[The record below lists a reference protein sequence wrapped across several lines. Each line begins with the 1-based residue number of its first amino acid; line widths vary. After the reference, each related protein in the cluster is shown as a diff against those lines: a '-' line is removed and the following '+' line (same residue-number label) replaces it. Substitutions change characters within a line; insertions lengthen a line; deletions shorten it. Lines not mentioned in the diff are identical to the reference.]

1 MTRSP
6 FAHELVWQWGP
17 IPVTRPV
24 VVTWGLIALLA
35 GGAALL
41 RRHLR
46 VEQPGRV
53 QLLAEWLLQALQD
66 EIRDT
71 MRMAPGPFLPLIATL
86 FTYILGA
93 NLCGLVPGLE
103 PPTAALETDLALALV
118 VLAAVL
124 GWGVRRRGLW
134 PYLRSYAQPN
144 PLMLPLNLLEPG
156 TRVLS
161 MTVRLFGNMM
171 SGTFVGAIVLG
182 LAGLL
187 VPVPFMALELLTA
200 VIQAYIFTVLA
211 MVFIAAAATG
221 DDAPAATLPPDEP
234 GSSRPSPSGE
244 PTHEP

>member
-1 MTRSP
+1 MTPSP
-6 FAHELVWQWGP
+6 FAHDVVWQWGP
-17 IPVTRPV
+17 VTVTRPV
-24 VVTWGLIALLA
+24 VVTWGLIVLLA

-46 VEQPGRV
+46 VDRPGRV
-53 QLLAEWLLQALQD
+53 QLLAEWLMKTLQD
-66 EIRDT
+66 EIQDT
-71 MRMAPGPFLPLIATL
+71 MRMPPGPFLPLIATL
-86 FTYILGA
+86 FTYILAA
-93 NLCGLVPGLE
+93 NLCGLLPGLE

-134 PYLRSYAQPN
+134 GYLRSYAQPN
-144 PLMLPLNLLEPG
+144 PLMLPLNLLEAG

-211 MVFIAAAATG
+211 MVFIAAAASG
-221 DDAPAATLPPDEP
+221 ENAPDDPIPLDEP
-234 GSSRPSPSGE
+234 GAGRPTPTGE
-244 PTHEP
+244 PPP